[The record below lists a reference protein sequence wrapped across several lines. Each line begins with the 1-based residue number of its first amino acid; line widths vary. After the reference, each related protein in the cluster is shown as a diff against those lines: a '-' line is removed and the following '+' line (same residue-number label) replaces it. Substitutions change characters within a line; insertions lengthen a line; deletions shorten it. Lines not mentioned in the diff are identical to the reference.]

1 MNLHTHTRLLPRRVV
16 AALVSVFALVALL
29 VAAVVPATGAEG
41 DELLPDL
48 VAQPVG
54 EADTTATTTYT
65 DSSGSHLLLRF
76 SSYIA
81 NLGTG
86 PLEVTGINPSNERIS
101 GAGLHQVITHEGPVG
116 GANTTTEELVPG
128 AEMKFEET
136 DGHDHWHF
144 QNAAKYSLYAG
155 TQSAPGAVP
164 YGFSNKVGFCFLD
177 IGHGDPTYNPLP
189 APPHPADS
197 PNNFKYAGLVAPRAF
212 YHDATLHPAQPCLN
226 QLDGTSAHPWGVTDK
241 VDMGISAGWRDV
253 YEFTLPFQ
261 YVDVSDAVPGYYW
274 IKSEVDPNNLLREM
288 PGKET
293 NAAAFSTKASV
304 VPGYIAKPVNAGQIS
319 GVKESTSKITL
330 SSTKY
335 WNPTEPIGAVQY
347 KITEQP
353 EHGTVKPATGT
364 ADSNGWFSASDVIY
378 TKTGSYNGGDTFKY
392 AARQAGSQ
400 FPRSPASQS
409 VTMQVG
415 NGNGD
420 TTVGINGFPAW
431 VYTGTPV
438 QLGATVVPSGD
449 VTWRVA
455 DTIGGHPGVG
465 TISAAG
471 LYRAPATVPD
481 GGKVRITATS
491 DDGAFDAVEITIV
504 KRPTPTP
511 KPDVPDPIIPID
523 PPANPKPVPA
533 LSKPVIA
540 RVGRRLVVKY
550 MPGKTGKLG
559 ITVKRKGKKI
569 ASCNVGVVKG
579 RSATC
584 RFALK
589 KSKVKKL
596 TGALAVYGKLTVKGK
611 TVATRKTTV
620 SLKVKAST
628 ARIGPLC
635 ILTPITK

>member
-1 MNLHTHTRLLPRRVV
+1 M
-16 AALVSVFALVALL
+16 SLL
-29 VAAVVPATGAEG
+29 VLAGLLAAAVVPATGAEG

-54 EADTTATTTYT
+54 EQDTTATATYT
-65 DSSGSHLLLRF
+65 DSSGSHLLMRF

-81 NLGTG
+81 NVGAG

-144 QNAAKYSLYAG
+144 QNAARYSLYSG
-155 TQSAPGAVP
+155 TQSAPSTQEV
-164 YGFSNKVGFCFLD
+164 GFSNKVGFCFLD
-177 IGHGDPTYNPLP
+177 IGHGDPNYV
-189 APPHPADS
+189 AGVDHP
-197 PNNFKYAGLVAPRAF
+197 NHFKYAGLVAPRTF
-212 YHDATLHPAQPCLN
+212 FHDAVTHPAEPCLTEK
-226 QLDGTSAHPWGVTDK
+226 DGTAAHPWDVTDK

-253 YEFTLPFQ
+253 YEYTLPFQ
-261 YVDVSDAVPGYYW
+261 YVDVSDVTPGWYW
-274 IKSEVDPNNLLREM
+274 IKSEVDPDNLLREAA
-288 PGKET
+288 GKET
-293 NAAAFSTKASV
+293 NAAAFSTKPSV

-319 GVKESTSKITL
+319 GVKPTTSKITL
-330 SSTKY
+330 SSTKFA
-335 WNPTEPIGAVQY
+335 NPADPAIGAVQY

-353 EHGTVKPATGT
+353 EHGTLKPITGS
-364 ADSNGWFSASDVIY
+364 ADSNGWFSAADVIY
-378 TKTGSYNGGDTFKY
+378 TKNGSYNGSDTFKY

-400 FPRSPASQS
+400 FPLNPTSAS

-415 NGNGD
+415 NGTGD
-420 TTVGINGFPAW
+420 TTVGINGSPAW
-431 VYTGTPV
+431 VYTGAAV
-438 QLGATVVPSGD
+438 QLSASVVPSGD

-465 TISAAG
+465 TISTAG

-511 KPDVPDPIIPID
+511 KPDVPDPVI
-523 PPANPKPVPA
+523 PKPPSKPTTPVKPAPA

-559 ITVKRKGKKI
+559 ITVKRNGKTI
-569 ASCNVGVVKG
+569 ATCKVGVVRS

-589 KSKVKKL
+589 KSRVKKL
-596 TGALAVYGKLTVKGK
+596 TGRIGVYAKLTVKGK
-611 TVATRKTTV
+611 TVATRRTTV
-620 SLKVKAST
+620 SLKVKASST
-628 ARIGPLC
+628 RIGPLC
-635 ILTPITK
+635 ILTPLK

>member
-1 MNLHTHTRLLPRRVV
+1 M
-16 AALVSVFALVALL
+16 
-29 VAAVVPATGAEG
+29 
-41 DELLPDL
+41 LPDL

-54 EADTTATTTYT
+54 EADTTATATYT
-65 DSSGSHLLLRF
+65 DATGSHLLLRF

-81 NLGTG
+81 NLGSG
-86 PLEVTGINPSNERIS
+86 PLQVTGINPSNERIT
-101 GAGLHQVITHEGPVG
+101 GAGLHQVITHEGPTG
-116 GANTTTEELVPG
+116 GANTTTEELLPG
-128 AEMKFEET
+128 TAEMKFEET

-155 TQSAPGAVP
+155 TQAAPATVP

-177 IGHGDPTYNPLP
+177 IGKGDPNYNPAPTYNPDGTIKY
-189 APPHPADS
+189 PADS
-197 PNNFKYAGLVAPRAF
+197 PDNFKYAGLVAPRRF
-212 YHDATLHPAQPCLN
+212 FHDSVLQPTQPCLN
-226 QLDGTSAHPWGVTDK
+226 NLDGTPAHPWGVTDK

-253 YEFTLPFQ
+253 YEATLPFQ
-261 YVDVSDAVPGYYW
+261 YVDVSDATPGWYW
-274 IKSEVDPNNLLREM
+274 IKSEVDPNNLLREAA
-288 PGKET
+288 GKET

-330 SSTKY
+330 SSTKFA
-335 WNPTEPIGAVQY
+335 NPADPAIGAVQY
-347 KITEQP
+347 RITEQP
-353 EHGTVKPATGT
+353 EHGTLRPATGT

-378 TKTGSYNGGDTFKY
+378 TKTGAYNGGDTFKY

-400 FPRSPASQS
+400 FPRSPASAS

-415 NGNGD
+415 NGDGL
-420 TTVGINGFPAW
+420 TTVGINGAPGW
-431 VYTGTPV
+431 VYTGAAV
-438 QLGATVVPSGD
+438 QLGALIVPSGD
-449 VTWRVA
+449 VTWRA
-455 DTIGGHPGVG
+455 GDTIGGHPGVG
-465 TISAAG
+465 TISATG

-511 KPDVPDPIIPID
+511 KPDVPDPTPTPTPTPND
-523 PPANPKPVPA
+523 PTPPAKPVPA

-550 MPGKTGKLG
+550 MPGKTGKLAIG
-559 ITVKRKGKKI
+559 VKRSGKTI
-569 ASCNVGVVKG
+569 ATCKVGVVRA

-584 RFALK
+584 RFTLK

-596 TGALAVYGKLTVKGK
+596 KGNITVYGKLTVKGK
-611 TVATRKTTV
+611 TVARRKTTV
-620 SLKVKAST
+620 SLKVKASST
-628 ARIGPLC
+628 RIGPLC
-635 ILTPITK
+635 ILTPLR